1 MSNYIPAFFQDI
13 AYLHWFYW
21 LLLVVAGVIGLFVN
35 ILGLPGLW
43 LMVASFIGYAWL
55 TGFDVYVGWVAVIA
69 MVSLG
74 VLAEAVEFFAG
85 SAGVAVAGG
94 SKRGM
99 IGAIGGGLVG
109 GIAGTPVFPIVG
121 TIIGAIA
128 GSFGGAWLVEK
139 VWVGRTPDDSTR
151 IGLGAAKGRFL
162 GIVTKT
168 AIGIVML
175 MVAMWTAAPFGL
187 SPTATLLSAPTTVP
201 TTTSPTTAPTTSPTD
216 TPTTLPVEIEA
227 SPAAVVDGPTTLPSL
242 EQ

>member
-1 MSNYIPAFFQDI
+1 MSNYIPAFLQDI

-43 LMVASFIGYAWL
+43 LMIVSFICYAWL

-85 SAGVAVAGG
+85 SAGVAAAGG

-128 GSFGGAWLVEK
+128 GSFGGAWLMEK
-139 VWVGRTPDDSTR
+139 VWVGRTPEDSTR

-162 GIVTKT
+162 GIVSKT

-175 MVAMWTAAPFGL
+175 MVAMWTAAPFGQ
-187 SPTATLLSAPTTVP
+187 SPAAILLPA
-201 TTTSPTTAPTTSPTD
+201 PTTAPTTAPTD

-227 SPAAVVDGPTTLPSL
+227 SPAAVVDVPTTLPSV